1 MPEDKSKKVEDKINA
16 IMEKFKTDPA
26 KAAEEYAN
34 LSAKL
39 GEQGDELGKMRKQL
53 EQVLPAYQQYAQYVQ
68 QYQPLV
74 NYWQQYG
81 QEINKIVQERN
92 AGGSVRQQ
100 AEQAAKNT
108 PNYSILLPEEKRAL
122 QEEFAQYFTQN
133 QLTPWTQQLAHNAE
147 QFINQRLAAQQA
159 QWDARQK
166 AYGEVQWRTLER
178 ILPPEKIQEARKF
191 QEEAL
196 KYTDL
201 TKINPMEMATNSL
214 SQQSELASLREERD
228 RLKQEMESA
237 RKQSVPSLGD
247 RSGLFPTSKPET
259 PLPETRDDRFK
270 AAFGEVEK
278 QYGRDGLQVL
288 LGR

>member
-1 MPEDKSKKVEDKINA
+1 MPEDKNKKVSEKIDA
-16 IMEKFKTDPA
+16 IIEKFKTDPA

-74 NYWQQYG
+74 QYWQQYG
-81 QEINKIVQERN
+81 PQINALVQERN
-92 AGGSVRQQ
+92 MKGTVRQQ
-100 AEQAAKNT
+100 AEQAAQNT

-133 QLTPWTQQLAHNAE
+133 QLTPWTQQLAQNAE

-196 KYTDL
+196 KYTDIS
-201 TKINPMEMATNSL
+201 KINPMEMATNSL

-228 RLKQEMESA
+228 KLKQEMETV
-237 RKQSVPSLGD
+237 RKQSVTSLGD
-247 RSGLFPTSKPET
+247 RSGMFST
-259 PLPETRDDRFK
+259 PKSDEPIPETREDRFK
-270 AAFGEVEK
+270 AAFGAVEK
-278 QYGRDGLQVL
+278 QYGRDGLNAL
-288 LGR
+288 LR

>member
-1 MPEDKSKKVEDKINA
+1 MPEDKNKKVSEKIDA
-16 IMEKFKTDPA
+16 IIEKFKTDPA

-74 NYWQQYG
+74 QYWQQYG
-81 QEINKIVQERN
+81 PQINALVQERN
-92 AGGSVRQQ
+92 MKGTVRQQ
-100 AEQAAKNT
+100 AAQAAQNT

-133 QLTPWTQQLAHNAE
+133 QLTPWTQQLAQNAE

-196 KYTDL
+196 KYTDIS
-201 TKINPMEMATNSL
+201 KINPMEMATNSL

-228 RLKQEMESA
+228 KLKQEMETV
-237 RKQSVPSLGD
+237 RKQSVTSLGD
-247 RSGLFPTSKPET
+247 RSGMFST
-259 PLPETRDDRFK
+259 PKSDEPIPETREDRFK
-270 AAFGEVEK
+270 AAFGAVEK
-278 QYGRDGLQVL
+278 QYGRDGLNAL
-288 LGR
+288 LR